1 MLGFILR
8 QTTHAKAFNEGI
20 DARPATTVQREIEN
34 CSSFHAPIQT
44 VRPPLPPQRPDAIL
58 GTVTTL
64 RVFLFA
70 ALAIALLCAADDAR
84 IALQG
89 TWNIQLDPAGAG
101 HSERWFERRFQGD
114 TIFPPGG
121 TDQGGY
127 GARTVTPDKG

>member
-1 MLGFILR
+1 MPPP
-8 QTTHAKAFNEGI
+8 
-20 DARPATTVQREIEN
+20 RPG
-34 CSSFHAPIQT
+34 
-44 VRPPLPPQRPDAIL
+44 AIL

-64 RVFLFA
+64 RVFLLA
-70 ALAIALLCAADDAR
+70 ALAVAPLSAADAAR

-89 TWNIQLDPAGAG
+89 TWNIQLDPAAAG
-101 HSERWFERRFQGD
+101 HSERWFERRLEGD